1 MSLPFIFTV
10 MNQKILRL
18 AVPNIIS
25 NISVPLLSMVDLAI
39 VGHMGSISFIGAIGV
54 AGVVFNFIYWNFGF
68 LRMGTTGFTAQSY
81 GARDLEKAVETL
93 VRSAVVAI
101 GISLIL
107 ILLQK
112 WILQFS
118 LIFIDVTEAT
128 KEPIK
133 QYFYIRIWSAP
144 CVLLL
149 YTFKGWF
156 LGMQNSRFPMIIAIV
171 TNILNIGFS
180 LLFVYA
186 FQMDF
191 KGVALGTVVAE
202 YSGLLL
208 AVTFWLGYY
217 GKLKKYINWSQV
229 LIKDK
234 LLQFFKV
241 NSNIFLRT
249 FCLIIVFTSF
259 TTFSTK
265 SGDTIL
271 AVNTLLL
278 QLFTLF
284 SYIMDGFAY
293 AAESLT
299 GKFVGG
305 KNKPQLKMTI
315 QYVFRWG
322 WVLTFLFT
330 ILYYFFGDHILQ
342 LLTDNQAVLEASKPY
357 FKWVLLVP
365 VSGFAA
371 FLWDGIFVGATASKA
386 MRDAIFIATAGY
398 FALYFILHPIIGNN
412 GLWIALLLFLA
423 LRGIGMKLMAKKVLF
438 S

>member
-208 AVTFWLGYY
+208 AVTLWLGYY
-217 GKLKKYINWSQV
+217 GKLKKYINWSQI

-234 LLQFFKV
+234 LLPFFKV

-330 ILYYFFGDHILQ
+330 ILYYF
-342 LLTDNQAVLEASKPY
+342 
-357 FKWVLLVP
+357 
-365 VSGFAA
+365 
-371 FLWDGIFVGATASKA
+371 
-386 MRDAIFIATAGY
+386 
-398 FALYFILHPIIGNN
+398 
-412 GLWIALLLFLA
+412 
-423 LRGIGMKLMAKKVLF
+423 
-438 S
+438 